1 MEKVLHTLRVLE
13 IGGLGPGPFCAM
25 HLADLGADV
34 ISLVRPGNG
43 GLPITGDLLNRGK
56 RSVFADL
63 KSPEGRALVLQLVA
77 QADILIEGMRPGS
90 MERLGLGPQE
100 CHAVNPAL
108 VYGRMTGWGQH
119 GPLAHTAGHD
129 ANYTALSGAMWGC
142 SPADARPVA
151 PVGVLG
157 DIGGGALYL
166 MTGLL
171 AGVLQARASGQ
182 GTVVDAA
189 IVDGAAHML
198 NLMLSMRSTGLVGD
212 TRSTSL
218 HTMAPFYDT
227 YVCADGEHIVI
238 GPIEPQFYHLLLQRL
253 GLEGD
258 PDFTGDQWD
267 RRAWPQRRARLAA
280 LFLQHPRPT
289 GRPCWKAQMRAF
301 LPCSA
306 PKRRCTTP
314 TCKRVACTPS
324 PRAHCKPARPR
335 ALALRPT
342 PSTPPT
348 LPERTP
354 KRYCRIWRK
363 AAVAGGRKQPD
374 TNPSPQP
381 YPEQSHAPKNL
392 PRPAGHQ
399 RHGCPERLQQH
410 RAAPCRRPGG
420 GVYVHQR
427 HGHCGALFA
436 RQ

>member
-1 MEKVLHTLRVLE
+1 MKKVLHNLRVLE

-43 GLPITGDLLNRGK
+43 GTPITGDLLNRGK

-63 KSPEGRALVLQLVA
+63 KSPEGRQLVLQLVA

-100 CHAVNPAL
+100 CHAINPAL
-108 VYGRMTGWGQH
+108 VYGRMTGWGQS

-129 ANYTALSGAMWGC
+129 VNYAALSGAMWGC
-142 SPADARPVA
+142 SPADARPV
-151 PVGVLG
+151 PPFGVLG

-198 NLMLSMRSTGLVGD
+198 NLNLSMRATGLVGD
-212 TRSTSL
+212 TRSASL
-218 HTMAPFYDT
+218 HATAPFYDT

-238 GPIEPQFYHLLLQRL
+238 GPIEPQFYRLLLQRL

-267 RRAWPQRRARLAA
+267 RSAWPRRRARLAA
-280 LFLQHPRPT
+280 LFLHHPQAHWQALLEGSDACFAAVLSPQAALHHPHLQAR
-289 GRPCWKAQMRAF
+289 GVYAQPDGTLQAS
-301 LPCSA
+301 PA
-306 PKRRCTTP
+306 PRFGAAP
-314 TCKRVACTPS
+314 YPINPAGPAG
-324 PRAHCKPARPR
+324 AHTE
-335 ALALRPT
+335 ALRQ
-342 PSTPPT
+342 T
-348 LPERTP
+348 LAQGGSG
-354 KRYCRIWRK
+354 WR
-363 AAVAGGRKQPD
+363 V
-374 TNPSPQP
+374 
-381 YPEQSHAPKNL
+381 
-392 PRPAGHQ
+392 
-399 RHGCPERLQQH
+399 
-410 RAAPCRRPGG
+410 
-420 GVYVHQR
+420 
-427 HGHCGALFA
+427 
-436 RQ
+436 

>member
-1 MEKVLHTLRVLE
+1 MKKVLHNLRVLE

-43 GLPITGDLLNRGK
+43 GTPITGDLLNRGK

-63 KSPEGRALVLQLVA
+63 KSPEGRQLVLQLVA

-100 CHAVNPAL
+100 CHAINPAL
-108 VYGRMTGWGQH
+108 VYGRMTGWGQS

-129 ANYTALSGAMWGC
+129 VNYAALSGAMWGC
-142 SPADARPVA
+142 SPADARPV
-151 PVGVLG
+151 PPFGVLG

-198 NLMLSMRSTGLVGD
+198 NLNLSMRATGLVGD
-212 TRSTSL
+212 TRSASL
-218 HTMAPFYDT
+218 HTTAPFYDT

-238 GPIEPQFYHLLLQRL
+238 GPIEPQFYRLLLQRL

-267 RRAWPQRRARLAA
+267 RSAWPRRRARLAA
-280 LFLQHPRPT
+280 LFLHHPQAHWQALLEGSDACFAAVLSPQAALHHPHLQAR
-289 GRPCWKAQMRAF
+289 GVYAQPDGTLQAS
-301 LPCSA
+301 PA
-306 PKRRCTTP
+306 PRFGAAP
-314 TCKRVACTPS
+314 YPINPAGPAG
-324 PRAHCKPARPR
+324 AHTE
-335 ALALRPT
+335 ALRQ
-342 PSTPPT
+342 T
-348 LPERTP
+348 LAQGGSG
-354 KRYCRIWRK
+354 WR
-363 AAVAGGRKQPD
+363 A
-374 TNPSPQP
+374 
-381 YPEQSHAPKNL
+381 
-392 PRPAGHQ
+392 
-399 RHGCPERLQQH
+399 
-410 RAAPCRRPGG
+410 
-420 GVYVHQR
+420 
-427 HGHCGALFA
+427 
-436 RQ
+436 